1 MFQSFC
7 YQTSGKDF
15 THYKVSDDFTK
26 ASFEKLEEKKLL

>member
-15 THYKVSDDFTK
+15 THYKVSDFTK